1 MGELL
6 ADNTAVITGG
16 ASGIGRA
23 IALRFAENGAKV
35 VVADLKEEPRES
47 GTPTHTQI
55 NEQMDSTAVFEQC
68 DVSDPGDVTTV
79 VERAQTE
86 FGSLDVMV
94 NNAGIVGPQ
103 QPVSEIDLEEYQQLI
118 DINLNGMFY
127 GSQAAATRMSDTGC
141 GSIINISSIA
151 GILGYSELSPYCA
164 SKGGIRL
171 LTYSLAAELGS
182 KGIRVN
188 AIHPGVIETTMTKE
202 DVPIIGSETG
212 EQMEQLV
219 PLRRFG
225 TPDEVAKTA
234 LYLASDL
241 SSYVTGESIV
251 VDGGLVNT
259 A

>member
-6 ADNTAVITGG
+6 ADNTAVVTGG

-23 IALRFAENGAKV
+23 IALLFAKNGANV

-47 GTPTHTQI
+47 GTATHIQI
-55 NEQMDSTAVFEQC
+55 NEHTDSKAVFEMC
-68 DVSDPGDVTTV
+68 DVSDLEDVVTI

-103 QPVSEIDLEEYQQLI
+103 QPISEINPEEYQQLI
-118 DINLNGMFY
+118 DINLNGVFY
-127 GSQAAATRMSDTGC
+127 GSQAAATRMSDTGS

-151 GILGYSELSPYCA
+151 GIRGYSELSPYCA

-171 LTYSLAAELGS
+171 LTYSLAAELGA

-202 DVPIIGSETG
+202 DVPIVGTETG
-212 EQMEQLV
+212 EQMEQMV
-219 PLRRFG
+219 PLHRFG

>member
-23 IALRFAENGAKV
+23 IALLFAENSANV
-35 VVADLKEEPRES
+35 VVADLKEKPRES
-47 GTPTHTQI
+47 GTPTHIQI
-55 NEQMDSTAVFEQC
+55 NEQTDSTAVFETC
-68 DVSDPGDVTTV
+68 DVSDPADVATV

-86 FGSLDVMV
+86 FGSLNVMV

-103 QPVSEIDLEEYQQLI
+103 QPIGEIDLEEYQQLI
-118 DINLNGMFY
+118 DINLNGVFY
-127 GSQAAATRMSDTGC
+127 GSQAAATRMSDTGG

-188 AIHPGVIETTMTKE
+188 TIHPGVIETTMTKE
-202 DVPIIGSETG
+202 DVPIIGTETG
-212 EQMEQLV
+212 EQMEQV
-219 PLRRFG
+219 IPLRRFG
-225 TPDEVAKTA
+225 TPDEIAKTA

-251 VDGGLVNT
+251 VDGGLLNT